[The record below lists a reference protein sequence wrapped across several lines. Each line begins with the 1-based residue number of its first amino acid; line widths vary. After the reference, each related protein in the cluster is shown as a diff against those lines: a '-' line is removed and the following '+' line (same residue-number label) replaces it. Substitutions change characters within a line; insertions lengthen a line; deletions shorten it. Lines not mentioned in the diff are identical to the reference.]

1 MKKILI
7 RILPLLLVGSL
18 LGNCV
23 YSELR
28 TPGLAANMTQYVMN
42 SDDYQII
49 GPVETQ
55 GEFVTW
61 FLVVLTG
68 ETGYSDL
75 LKQAR
80 EKGGDDIINYRFEI
94 RQKSI
99 LLIVW
104 NRVIWNA
111 SAIAIKYR
119 DKIKK

>member
-1 MKKILI
+1 MKKYFI
-7 RILPLLLVGSL
+7 RIFILVLVGTVF
-18 LGNCV
+18 GNCI
-23 YSELR
+23 YTELR
-28 TPGLAANMTQYVMN
+28 SPGLAANMTQYVMT
-42 SDDYQII
+42 SEDYQIL

-55 GEFVTW
+55 GEFVSW

-68 ETGYSDL
+68 ETGYSEL
-75 LKQAR
+75 LKQAK
-80 EKGGDDIINYRFEI
+80 EKGGDDIINYRFEV

-111 SAIAIKYR
+111 SAIAIKYK

>member
-1 MKKILI
+1 MKTILL
-7 RILPLLLVGSL
+7 RMLPLLLVGSL

-23 YSELR
+23 YTELR
-28 TPGLAANMTQYVMN
+28 SPGLAANMTQYVMN

-55 GEFVTW
+55 GEYVSW
-61 FLVVLTG
+61 FLLVLTG

-80 EKGGDDIINYRFEI
+80 EKGGDDIINYRFEL

-99 LLIVW
+99 LLVVW

-111 SAIAIKYR
+111 SALAIKYK
-119 DKIKK
+119 DKVKK

>member
-1 MKKILI
+1 MKKMFF

-18 LGNCV
+18 VGNCI
-23 YSELR
+23 YTELR
-28 TPGLAANMTQYVMN
+28 SPGLAANMTQYVMN

-55 GEFVTW
+55 GEYVSW
-61 FLVVLTG
+61 FLLVLTG

-80 EKGGDDIINYRFEI
+80 EKGGDDIINYRFEL

-99 LLIVW
+99 LLVVW

-111 SAIAIKYR
+111 SALAIKYK

>member
-1 MKKILI
+1 MKKYFI
-7 RILPLLLVGSL
+7 RILILVLVGTVF
-18 LGNCV
+18 GNCI
-23 YSELR
+23 YTELR
-28 TPGLAANMTQYVMN
+28 SPGLAANMTQYVMT
-42 SDDYQII
+42 SEDYQIL

-55 GEFVTW
+55 GEFVSW

-68 ETGYSDL
+68 ETGYSEL
-75 LKQAR
+75 LKQAK
-80 EKGGDDIINYRFEI
+80 EKGGDDIINYRFEV

-111 SAIAIKYR
+111 SAIAIKYK

>member
-1 MKKILI
+1 MKKILFRMI
-7 RILPLLLVGSL
+7 PLLLVGTL
-18 LGNCV
+18 FGNCI
-23 YSELR
+23 YTELR
-28 TPGLAANMTQYVMN
+28 SPGLAANMTQYIMN

-55 GEFVTW
+55 GEYVSW
-61 FLVVLTG
+61 FLLVLTG

-80 EKGGDDIINYRFEI
+80 EKGGDDIINYRFEL

-111 SAIAIKYR
+111 SALAIKYK

>member
-1 MKKILI
+1 MKTILL
-7 RILPLLLVGSL
+7 RMLPLLLVGSL

-23 YSELR
+23 YTELR
-28 TPGLAANMTQYVMN
+28 SPGLAANMTQYVMN

-55 GEFVTW
+55 GEYVSW
-61 FLVVLTG
+61 FLLVLTG

-80 EKGGDDIINYRFEI
+80 EKGGDDIINYRFEL

-99 LLIVW
+99 LLVVW

-111 SAIAIKYR
+111 SALAIKYK

>member
-1 MKKILI
+1 MKKFFI
-7 RILPLLLVGSL
+7 RTFVFLLVGTFF
-18 LGNCV
+18 GNCI
-23 YSELR
+23 YTELR
-28 TPGLAANMTQYVMN
+28 SPGLAANMTQYVMT
-42 SDDYQII
+42 SEDYQIL

-55 GEFVTW
+55 GEFVSW
-61 FLVVLTG
+61 FLLVVTG
-68 ETGYSDL
+68 ETGYSEL

-80 EKGGDDIINYRFEI
+80 EKGGDDIINYRFEV

-111 SAIAIKYR
+111 SAIAIKYK

>member
-1 MKKILI
+1 MKKFLI
-7 RILPLLLVGSL
+7 RILPLLLVGSVI
-18 LGNCV
+18 GNCV

-99 LLIVW
+99 LLVVW

>member
-1 MKKILI
+1 MKKFLF

-99 LLIVW
+99 LLVVW

-111 SAIAIKYR
+111 SALAIKYR
-119 DKIKK
+119 DKVKK

>member
-1 MKKILI
+1 MKKFFI
-7 RILPLLLVGSL
+7 RTFVFVLVGTFF
-18 LGNCV
+18 GNCI
-23 YSELR
+23 YTELR
-28 TPGLAANMTQYVMN
+28 SPGLAANMTQYVMT
-42 SDDYQII
+42 SEDYQIL

-55 GEFVTW
+55 GEFVSW
-61 FLVVLTG
+61 FLLVVTG
-68 ETGYSDL
+68 ETGYSEL

-80 EKGGDDIINYRFEI
+80 EKGGDDIINYRFEV

-111 SAIAIKYR
+111 SAIAIKYK